1 MGDDKAKELIED
13 LGQNDE
19 SDVFR
24 VLRKIDPSQLAAYLV
39 QEQPQTIALMLSY
52 LQAKRSA
59 AIIKELPDETEVYP
73 GHDYGSKPVSTLA
86 WEKKHNKYFLCKD
99 FEEFE
104 KLRMNR

>member
-1 MGDDKAKELIED
+1 MEGCGRAD
-13 LGQNDE
+13 LSG
-19 SDVFR
+19 SDVEELYDSLER
-24 VLRKIDPSQLAAYLV
+24 
-39 QEQPQTIALMLSY
+39 
-52 LQAKRSA
+52 
-59 AIIKELPDETEVYP
+59 IKELPDETEVYP